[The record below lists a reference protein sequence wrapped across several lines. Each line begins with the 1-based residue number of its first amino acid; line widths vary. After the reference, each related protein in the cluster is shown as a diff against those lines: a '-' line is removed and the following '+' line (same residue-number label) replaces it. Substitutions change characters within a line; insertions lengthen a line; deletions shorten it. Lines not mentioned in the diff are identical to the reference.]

1 MVVPKAEAR
10 HRRVR
15 TLLNKAQSKKVVPGK
30 ELAAMDREDL
40 NYAAPEA
47 QAKQGKSP
55 FVGRFG
61 AAQRAASAVGGA
73 LRAQSTNPLI
83 RK

>member
-1 MVVPKAEAR
+1 ME
-10 HRRVR
+10 
-15 TLLNKAQSKKVVPGK
+15 
-30 ELAAMDREDL
+30 REDL

-47 QAKQGKSP
+47 QGKQGRRPS
-55 FVGRFG
+55 VGRFG
-61 AAQRAASAVGGA
+61 AAQRAASAVGGG